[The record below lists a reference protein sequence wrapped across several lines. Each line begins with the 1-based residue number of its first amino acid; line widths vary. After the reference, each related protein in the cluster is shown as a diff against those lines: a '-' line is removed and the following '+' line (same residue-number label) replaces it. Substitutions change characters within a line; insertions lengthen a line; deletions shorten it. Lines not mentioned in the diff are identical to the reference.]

1 VPGLS
6 VTRLALSPPWPN
18 PAPGEAELTFAL
30 PQAGP
35 ASLRIYDGQGRMIR
49 TLVSGDRPAGRQS
62 VHWDGRDD
70 GGRAAESGVYFAR
83 LNANGRDI
91 DIRFAMTR

>member
-1 VPGLS
+1 MKRLPGA
-6 VTRLALSPPWPN
+6 LAFPMVL
-18 PAPGEAELTFAL
+18 AAL
-30 PQAGP
+30 PIAAAAAP
-35 ASLRIYDGQGRMIR
+35 VIMIR